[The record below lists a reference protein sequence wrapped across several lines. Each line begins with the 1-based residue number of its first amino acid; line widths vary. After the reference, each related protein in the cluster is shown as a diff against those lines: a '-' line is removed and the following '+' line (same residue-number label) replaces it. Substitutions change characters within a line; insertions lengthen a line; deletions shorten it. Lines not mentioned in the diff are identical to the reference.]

1 MAATSARGVVLGNPA
16 FVAPLCWAAIILDG
30 FDLVVL
36 GALIPTLTDA
46 SAGAPWMTTAQ
57 ATFISTI
64 GLVGMTLGALA
75 IGTATDI
82 IGRRKALIGAV
93 AAFSVMTLL
102 CGFAQGP
109 TSLGVYRF
117 LAGVGLGGCLP
128 TAIAI
133 VTEFSQRGTAGKART
148 TMMTGYHVG
157 AVATALL
164 GLALLH
170 TLGWRSMFFAGAI
183 PGLLLL
189 PVMFRELPESPAF
202 LLAKG
207 RPDAA
212 RQVAEHYGLPLE
224 APPVD
229 PAAKAEVPLR
239 TLLSPAFLRNS
250 VAIWVTSF
258 CGLLLVYA
266 LNTWLPKLMV
276 QANYGL
282 QQGLWFLMLLNAGAV
297 VGLLVAGRVGDRIG
311 LRLGAILWFLG
322 GAIFLATLSVRM
334 PIGIL
339 YLMVFLT
346 GCFVFSAQVLVY
358 AFTAASHPPQV
369 RATAVG
375 MSAGVGRVGAI
386 VGPLLGGL
394 LVGLGIGHPW
404 GFYIFA
410 IVGFLGAVALSTA
423 RETATSRVRAAKANA
438 A

>member
-1 MAATSARGVVLGNPA
+1 MAASAEGGVVLGRPGW
-16 FVAPLCWAAIILDG
+16 VAPLCWAAIILDG

-46 SAGAPWMTTAQ
+46 TAGTPWMTTGQ

-82 IGRRKALIGAV
+82 VGRRKALIVAV

-109 TSLGVYRF
+109 TSLAIYRF
-117 LAGVGLGGCLP
+117 LAGIGLGGCLP
-128 TAIAI
+128 TAISI
-133 VTEFSQRGTAGKART
+133 VTEFSRRGTAGKAST

-157 AVATALL
+157 AVATAIL
-164 GLALLH
+164 GLLLLH
-170 TLGWRSMFFAGAI
+170 NLGWRSMFFAGAI

-189 PVMFRELPESPAF
+189 PVMLRELPESPAF
-202 LLAKG
+202 LLGKG
-207 RPDAA
+207 RTEAA
-212 RQVAEHYGLPLE
+212 RRVADHYGLPLDTP
-224 APPVD
+224 AVD
-229 PAAKAEVPLR
+229 PAAKAEVPIR
-239 TLLSPAFLRNS
+239 TLVSPAFLHNS
-250 VAIWVTSF
+250 LAIWVTSF

-282 QQGLWFLMLLNAGAV
+282 QQGLWFLLLLNAGAV
-297 VGLLVAGRVGDRIG
+297 CGLLVSGRVGDRIG
-311 LRLGAILWFLG
+311 LRLGGLLWFLG
-322 GAIFLATLSVRM
+322 GAIFLALLSVRM
-334 PIGIL
+334 PIGLL
-339 YLMVFLT
+339 YVMVFLT

-375 MSAGVGRVGAI
+375 MSAGIGRVGAI

-394 LVGLGIGHPW
+394 LVGMGIGHPW

-410 IVGFLGAVALSTA
+410 AVGFLGAVALSTA
-423 RETATSRVRAAKANA
+423 RETATSRQRQAETA
-438 A
+438 

>member
-1 MAATSARGVVLGNPA
+1 MAASMERGVVLGNPA

-46 SAGAPWMTTAQ
+46 SSGTPWMTTAQ

-109 TSLGVYRF
+109 VSLGLFRF

-128 TAIAI
+128 TAIAL
-133 VTEFSQRGTAGKART
+133 VTEFSRRGSAGKAST
-148 TMMTGYHVG
+148 TMMTGYHIG

-164 GLALLH
+164 GLILLQN
-170 TLGWRSMFFAGAI
+170 LGWRSMFFAGAI
-183 PGLLLL
+183 PGLALL
-189 PVMFRELPESPAF
+189 PIMLRELPESPSF

-207 RPDAA
+207 RSEAA
-212 RQVAEHYGLPLE
+212 RRVSDHYGIQVE
-224 APPVD
+224 T
-229 PAAKAEVPLR
+229 PALDTTAKAEVPLR
-239 TLLSPAFLRNS
+239 VLMSPTFLRNS
-250 VAIWVTSF
+250 LSIWVTSF

-276 QANYGL
+276 QADYGL
-282 QQGLWFLMLLNAGAV
+282 KQGLWFLLLLNAGAV
-297 VGLLVAGRVGDRIG
+297 CGLLVAGRVGDRIG

-322 GAIFLATLSVRM
+322 GAVFLALLSVRM
-334 PIGIL
+334 PIGLL
-339 YLMVFLT
+339 YVMVFLT

-394 LVGLGIGHPW
+394 LIGMGIGHPW

-410 IVGFLGAVALSTA
+410 VVGLFGALALSLA
-423 RETATSRVRAAKANA
+423 HETASSRVRASQSA
-438 A
+438 

>member
-1 MAATSARGVVLGNPA
+1 MVAASGRGVILGNPA
-16 FVAPLCWAAIILDG
+16 LVAPLCWAAIILDG

-36 GALIPTLTDA
+36 GALIPTLTNDT
-46 SAGAPWMTTAQ
+46 AGTPWMTTGQ
-57 ATFISTI
+57 ATFISMI

-93 AAFSVMTLL
+93 AAFSVMTML

-109 TSLGVYRF
+109 VSLGLYRF

-128 TAIAI
+128 TAIAL
-133 VTEFSQRGTAGKART
+133 VTEFSGRSAAGKAST

-164 GLALLH
+164 GLVFLD
-170 TLGWRSMFFAGAI
+170 TLGWRAMFFAGAI

-189 PVMFRELPESPAF
+189 PIMWRHVPESPAF

-207 RPDAA
+207 QPEAA
-212 RQVAEHYGLPLE
+212 RRVADHYKITLE
-224 APPVD
+224 APVID
-229 PAAKAEVPLR
+229 PAAKAEVPIR
-239 TLLSPAFLRNS
+239 TLLSPGFLRNS
-250 VAIWVTSF
+250 LAIWVTSF

-276 QANYGL
+276 QADYGL
-282 QQGLWFLMLLNAGAV
+282 AQGLWFLMLLNAGAV

-311 LRLGAILWFLG
+311 LRRGSILWFLC
-322 GAIFLATLSVRM
+322 GAIFLAALSVRM
-334 PIGIL
+334 PIAAL
-339 YLMVFLT
+339 YVMVFLT

-394 LVGLGIGHPW
+394 LVGLGLGHPW

-410 IVGFLGAVALSTA
+410 IVGFCGAVALSMA
-423 RETATSRVRAAKANA
+423 RETATSRASRS
-438 A
+438 

>member
-1 MAATSARGVVLGNPA
+1 VVLGNPA
-16 FVAPLCWAAIILDG
+16 LVAPLCWAAIILDG

-36 GALIPTLTDA
+36 GALIPTLTDTT
-46 SAGAPWMTTAQ
+46 AGPPWMTTGQ

-82 IGRRKALIGAV
+82 VGRRKALIVAV

-109 TSLGVYRF
+109 TSLGIYRF

-133 VTEFSQRGTAGKART
+133 VTEFSRRGAAGKAST

-164 GLALLH
+164 GLVLLH
-170 TLGWRSMFFAGAI
+170 TLSWRSMFFAGAI
-183 PGLLLL
+183 PGLVLL
-189 PVMFRELPESPAF
+189 PVMLRELPESPAF
-202 LLAKG
+202 LLTKG
-207 RPDAA
+207 RGEAA
-212 RQVAEHYGLPLE
+212 RQVAEHYGIALE
-224 APPVD
+224 APADPGAG
-229 PAAKAEVPLR
+229 PAATAEVPLR
-239 TLLSPAFLRNS
+239 TLVSPAFLRNS
-250 VAIWVTSF
+250 LAIWVTSF

-276 QANYGL
+276 QADYGL

-311 LRLGAILWFLG
+311 LRIGAILWFLG
-322 GAIFLATLSVRM
+322 GAIFLATLSMRM
-334 PIGIL
+334 PIGVL

-375 MSAGVGRVGAI
+375 MSAGVGRLGAI

-410 IVGFLGAVALSTA
+410 LVGFFGAVALSVA
-423 RETATSRVRAAKANA
+423 RETATSRLREEPRAA
-438 A
+438 